1 MNPPPQPRVPSMNF
15 DWEIR
20 NTIEKIQLLSRWD
33 ILLTKPR
40 ETRGRYPQ
48 HSCDYVSVSIFSFAT
63 DSCGAR
69 TPTSPYDFEAN
80 FPALVVLGFNLF
92 HSLRQLSIWNVRNK
106 EWSIEAPSCEPVLL
120 LKFFLFS
127 VSDLHSTF
135 SFGWLAALLWF
146 PQQQFSRNFQLHI
159 WSPTICTFQLDHRAQ
174 AVAHPHHLPHGPLV
188 RLHLLVLLL
197 QVGQERHVALLPPP
211 ISLVPGGKAAMP
223 LAVSSTCRV

>member
-1 MNPPPQPRVPSMNF
+1 MHGLAHNCQPRGSRQGNPWKKVNSCSDLKQNDTRYILVELYNLWYIREMNPPPQPRVPSMNF

-120 LKFFLFS
+120 LKFLLFLPLIFIPCSPLVDWPPAFSFCNPSLGIFS
-127 VSDLHSTF
+127 V
-135 SFGWLAALLWF
+135 W
-146 PQQQFSRNFQLHI
+146 QI
-159 WSPTICTFQLDHRAQ
+159 
-174 AVAHPHHLPHGPLV
+174 
-188 RLHLLVLLL
+188 
-197 QVGQERHVALLPPP
+197 
-211 ISLVPGGKAAMP
+211 
-223 LAVSSTCRV
+223 

>member
-120 LKFFLFS
+120 LKFLLFLPLIFIPCS
-127 VSDLHSTF
+127 PL
-135 SFGWLAALLWF
+135 GWLAARLFFFVTL
-146 PQQQFSRNFQLHI
+146 PLGYFQ
-159 WSPTICTFQLDHRAQ
+159 CDKYN
-174 AVAHPHHLPHGPLV
+174 
-188 RLHLLVLLL
+188 HLLLKDEIWFLLFHSPRQTIFPGRL
-197 QVGQERHVALLPPP
+197 KSE
-211 ISLVPGGKAAMP
+211 IKSLTKTTTDLSSLSGG
-223 LAVSSTCRV
+223 